1 MHILTT
7 YLEQYQRDLRSTLGK
22 QLLRKDVGTIT
33 ICYRDHARKVS
44 LALKTL
50 ALYTFYHPSPTS
62 LLIRQLNAEAR
73 FHLLLAFE
81 DVRGFDYLAEI
92 HSLRRSSLEKQA
104 AHAFADLV
112 NLHDYLDYSSFL
124 APSSPPPR
132 SA

>member
-22 QLLRKDVGTIT
+22 QLLRKDVGIIT
-33 ICYRDHARKVS
+33 VRYRDHARKVS

-104 AHAFADLV
+104 AHTFADLV
-112 NLHDYLDYSSFL
+112 NLHDCLDSAVFL
-124 APSSPPPR
+124 APSSPPSR